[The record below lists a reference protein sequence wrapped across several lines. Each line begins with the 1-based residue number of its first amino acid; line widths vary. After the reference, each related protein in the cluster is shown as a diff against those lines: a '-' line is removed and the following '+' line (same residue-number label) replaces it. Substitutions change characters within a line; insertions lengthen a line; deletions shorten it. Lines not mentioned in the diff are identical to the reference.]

1 MLKRIKTKCLQKT
14 ICTNVENPLLSQIP
28 LVLFTFLLA
37 KEKEEEKKQRK
48 TTTEKTHTRSKKR
61 KRKKAVIGRVKK

>member
-37 KEKEEEKKQRK
+37 KEKEEEKKQQ
-48 TTTEKTHTRSKKR
+48 EKHTPEAKKEKE
-61 KRKKAVIGRVKK
+61 KRL

>member
-37 KEKEEEKKQRK
+37 KEKEEKKRRKKKKKKNKKQFY
-48 TTTEKTHTRSKKR
+48 
-61 KRKKAVIGRVKK
+61 VIGRVKKIII